1 MIGPTALIDTNVLV
15 YIYDDDEPLKAQAAG
30 HLVASLHRHGIGAV
44 SAQVLGEFFVTAT
57 RRFHPKMTSA
67 KVASHTRLWGDVFPV
82 FDTTAEVVAEAL
94 RGVETYRFS
103 YYDAQI
109 WAIARLNRIPF
120 VFTEDFNGGCTIEG
134 VQFVNPFVGEFDL
147 GPVLAE

>member
-1 MIGPTALIDTNVLV
+1 MIDPIVLLDTNILV
-15 YIYDDDEPLKAQAAG
+15 YAYDEDSPAKMQTARSLLAQMHAND
-30 HLVASLHRHGIGAV
+30 VGAL
-44 SAQVLGEFFVTAT
+44 STQVLGEFYVAVM
-57 RRFHPKMTSA
+57 RRFETKLSPA
-67 KVASHTRLWGDVFPV
+67 EVASHTRLWADTFPV

-94 RGVETYRFS
+94 RGVEHYCFS

-120 VFTEDFNGGCTIEG
+120 VLTEDFNGGCTIEG